1 MVSNRVQSLEDR
13 LGACLLNRT
22 TRKLGLTEIGKANY
36 ERGTQILAELED
48 ADRAAGALHS
58 TPRGTLRLYTGASLA
73 RSRHRRSAVLE
84 PEQRLEHGRRDSRL
98 DFESPH
104 LQP

>member
-1 MVSNRVQSLEDR
+1 MVSNHVQSLEDR

-36 ERGTQILAELED
+36 GRGTQILAELGD

-58 TPRGTLRLYTGASLA
+58 TPRGTFPTL
-73 RSRHRRSAVLE
+73 HRRVARPISPSA
-84 PEQRLEHGRRDSRL
+84 QCGTGTRTTAGA
-98 DFESPH
+98 
-104 LQP
+104 